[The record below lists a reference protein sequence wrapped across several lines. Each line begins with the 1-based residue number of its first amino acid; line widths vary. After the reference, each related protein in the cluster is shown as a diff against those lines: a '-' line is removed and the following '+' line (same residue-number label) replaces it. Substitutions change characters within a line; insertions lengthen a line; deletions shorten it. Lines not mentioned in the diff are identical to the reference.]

1 MHRAQES
8 RYSILLTHS
17 LLRFLVYKQP
27 SPTFFLKR
35 YVFELPL
42 LTFRFICDIILK
54 PRGRGGIGRRARLR
68 IWWLSVQVQ
77 VLSPAPNKEDMPLWR
92 VLFCFIRAVDLKGN
106 RYRAD
111 FRWTSATVEDRA
123 RSLRET
129 ESFCPCQQ
137 KTHFCLPT
145 KVRFLNDVCLRQMMW
160 ASPNDN
166 GFAE

>member
-1 MHRAQES
+1 MPWKTRQYQEESNRLKPFILGRGSFTHSTWQYLLYTIKHRISRGFYIFGTSHNFGCWLIKTKIMHRAQES

-42 LTFRFICDIILK
+42 LTFWFLCDIILK

-77 VLSPAPNKEDMPLWR
+77 VLSPAPNEEDMPLWR
-92 VLFCFIRAVDLKGN
+92 ALFVL
-106 RYRAD
+106 
-111 FRWTSATVEDRA
+111 
-123 RSLRET
+123 
-129 ESFCPCQQ
+129 
-137 KTHFCLPT
+137 
-145 KVRFLNDVCLRQMMW
+145 
-160 ASPNDN
+160 
-166 GFAE
+166 